1 MIRFLRQ
8 IRQKLLQENRFS
20 KYLLYAIGEIVL
32 VVIGILIALQ
42 INNWN
47 ERKNRVHLEKSLLKE
62 IKENLQVD
70 LGDLRFNIK
79 YDSTNRA
86 ATTLVLQQ
94 LENKIPYTDSLA
106 TYYGKMGSNS
116 LLLENTAA
124 YENLK
129 TLGFDLISNKTLRN
143 KISHLYSAR
152 YEYLDEIS
160 QIYSSFLMSNLQPVL
175 LQNTSTTTA
184 DYFQRHPNNYLQL
197 SNNAHFMEALRQDL
211 FFKKISIALNKRTEK
226 EILELIALIDKE
238 IAP

>member
-1 MIRFLRQ
+1 MIKFFRR
-8 IRQKLLQENRFS
+8 IRQKLLQENRIS

-47 ERKNRVHLEKSLLKE
+47 ERKNRVQLEKSLLKE

-94 LENKIPYTDSLA
+94 LESKIPYIDSLA

-152 YEYLDEIS
+152 YEYVDEIS
-160 QIYSSFLMSNLQPVL
+160 QIYSSFIMSNLQPVL

-184 DYFQRHPNNYLQL
+184 DYFQRRPNNYLQL